1 MKPWKKNGPL
11 VIGGIGGSGTR
22 LIAELCS
29 LFGYYL
35 GDDLNVASDN
45 LLYSLLFR
53 RQTWFYKSYK
63 NPKKIN
69 TGLSLL
75 EKLLLKR
82 YSLSI
87 NELWFLFYAVVD
99 TILHYRDERLWS
111 LKRLDIILRNPRFID
126 PQFCGWGWKEP
137 NSYLLLQ
144 SMSEHYKDIKFI
156 HTIRHGVD
164 MAFSKNQR
172 QLKAWGNLFNIPT
185 PKTEA
190 DFPRASLKFW
200 AKVNNMVADIGNTL
214 GKGQYLRINYDQLCL
229 KPHKSIGDIISFLDL
244 DIDQD
249 TLTIAQ
255 TLPRIPSS
263 LGRYKNQDLN
273 QFDPED
279 LAMVDKFGFKTELKQ
294 VTKN

>member
-1 MKPWKKNGPL
+1 MKSWKKNGPL

-22 LIAELCS
+22 LVAELCS

-45 LLYSLLFR
+45 LLYTLLFR

-63 NPKKIN
+63 NTKRIN

-82 YSLSI
+82 YTLTI
-87 NELWFLFYAVVD
+87 NELWFLFYAVLD
-99 TILHYRDERLWS
+99 MILHYRDERLWS
-111 LKRLDIILRNPRFID
+111 LKRLSNILHNPRLID
-126 PQFCGWGWKEP
+126 PQYCGWGWKEP
-137 NSYLLLQ
+137 NSYLLLY
-144 SMSEHYKDIKFI
+144 SMSEHYQDMKFI
-156 HTIRHGVD
+156 HTIRHGAD

-172 QLKAWGNLFNIPT
+172 QLKAWGNLFNIQT
-185 PKTEA
+185 PETEV

-200 AKVNNMVADIGNTL
+200 ARANNMVAEIGNTL
-214 GKGQYLRINYDQLCL
+214 GKGQYLQINYDQLCL
-229 KPHKSIGDIISFLDL
+229 QPNTSIGEIINFLDL

-249 TLTIAQ
+249 TIIAAQ
-255 TLPRIPSS
+255 KLPRIPSS

-279 LAMVDKFGFKTELKQ
+279 LAIVNKFGFNIDQK
-294 VTKN
+294 